1 MPNLEEK
8 DFHIERNND
17 EWRQATT
24 ELLKQGY
31 GRFTFQKVDGSIRY
45 MKCTL
50 KPDVLPEQNKE
61 VSQANPGLLVVWDTE
76 MEGFRSVRYDT
87 VIRYTNLGPTT
98 TPKPQES
105 SWSETE

>member
-1 MPNLEEK
+1 MPNV
-8 DFHIERNND
+8 IEFEPRRNDDDYRREIEDLLRNN
-17 EWRQATT
+17 
-24 ELLKQGY
+24 Y
-31 GRFTFQKVDGSIRY
+31 GEFTFQKVDGSIRY

-50 KPDVLPEQNKE
+50 KPEVLPEQNNQ

-105 SWSETE
+105 SWTETN